1 MHIFTFYKK
10 NNINNC
16 IHIGALSF
24 LEAINALTELNNYAK
39 YEYDFI
45 NYKVEHIFEEKDWL
59 KILNIES
66 MYLGIPYFI
75 SESKY
80 KELIKAKSSLNN
92 TKVKKQREEPTDS
105 LIVKKIKEVVNNNKH
120 YNGFLI
126 KNDYLG
132 INNKKEAK

>member
-1 MHIFTFYKK
+1 MHIFTFYTKD
-10 NNINNC
+10 NINNC
-16 IHIGALSF
+16 IHIGASSF
-24 LEAINALTELNNYAK
+24 LEAVNALTELNNYAK
-39 YEYDFI
+39 YEYDLI

-75 SESKY
+75 SETKY
-80 KELIKAKSSLNN
+80 KELIKSKGSLNN
-92 TKVKKQREEPTDS
+92 TKVTKQKEEPTDS
-105 LIVKKIKEVVNNNKH
+105 LIIKKIKEVVNNNKR

-126 KNDYLG
+126 KNDYLK